1 MMNPDFKDI
10 LSLLCEEKAEF
21 IVVGAYALAAH
32 GYPRATGDLDILIN
46 RDSDNVERVWRSLL
60 KFGAPLEQ
68 ISKRDLETAGLV
80 FQIGVSPRRIDIL
93 TSITG
98 VEFDDANNRK
108 MDIEIEG
115 LSFSVLGRDDYITN
129 KKAVGRPQDLADVDR
144 LENG

>member
-10 LSLLCEEKAEF
+10 LSLLCEEKADF